1 MQKRKLFIS
10 FTGLMYALKAGRITD
25 DDLANGLF
33 AFGCTRGHAIT
44 PGASNEHVEDVV
56 VKNPEVHQR
65 LVKAIGDAEFLGRVA
80 WRTQEDGNM
89 SFQLINELLVGNGE
103 QPLNSHKEAYGRDDD
118 FPHYNYPSVKDRCPH
133 MEVVF

>member
-44 PGASNEHVEDVV
+44 PGASNEHIEDVV

-65 LVKAIGDAEFLGRVA
+65 LVKALVEAEFLGRVA

-103 QPLNSHKEAYGRDDD
+103 QPLNSHMEAYGRDDH

>member
-56 VKNPEVHQR
+56 VQNPEVHQR
-65 LVKAIGDAEFLGRVA
+65 LVKAIGEAEFLCRVV
-80 WRTQEDGNM
+80 WRTQEEGNM
-89 SFQLINELLVGNGE
+89 SFQRINELLVGNCL
-103 QPLNSHKEAYGRDDD
+103 QPLNSHKEAYGQEDH